1 MSLNH
6 HDISAKQLR
15 RGVAPSEL
23 LSRVGVVGLVLSL
36 VELNC

>member
-6 HDISAKQLR
+6 HAISAKRLR
-15 RGVAPSEL
+15 RGVA